1 MVNGEPGQRKEE
13 NQGVEKEW
21 KVGFIGNIALNVGNT
36 GFSGVRMLAPYC
48 AYVYRVETFQLIS
61 GLEFFF

>member
-1 MVNGEPGQRKEE
+1 MVIGEPGQRKEE

-21 KVGFIGNIALNVGNT
+21 KVGIIGNIALNVGNS

-48 AYVYRVETFQLIS
+48 GICVWS
-61 GLEFFF
+61 